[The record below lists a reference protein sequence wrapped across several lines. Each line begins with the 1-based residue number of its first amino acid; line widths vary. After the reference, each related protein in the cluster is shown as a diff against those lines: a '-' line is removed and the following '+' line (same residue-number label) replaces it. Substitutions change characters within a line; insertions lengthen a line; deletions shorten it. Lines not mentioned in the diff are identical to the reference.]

1 MKRFLVA
8 AALSAAA
15 FSSSADDAAVK
26 AAIESLVPAAKI
38 DSISESQVPNF
49 YQVVLQGQVVYISAD
64 GKYLFQ
70 GSVFDIPNKTDLTEA
85 AKAGLRKGALAAVGP
100 ERRIIFPAKNEKYA
114 VTVFTDIDC
123 GYCRRMHGEM
133 AEYNKRGISVEY
145 LFFPRA
151 GVGSESYDKA
161 VSVWCAGD
169 RNKALTT
176 AKTGG
181 NLESKTCDNPITA
194 DCELGQQVGVN
205 GTPAVFTRDGTQL
218 GGYLPPEQLLQ
229 RLDALAASAAR

>member
-1 MKRFLVA
+1 MNRFLIAV
-8 AALSAAA
+8 ALSVAA
-15 FSSSADDAAVK
+15 FSASADEAAVES
-26 AAIESLVPAAKI
+26 AIKSLVPAAKI
-38 DSISESQVPNF
+38 DSIAESQVPNF

-85 AKAGLRKGALAAVGP
+85 AKAGLRRGALAAVGP

-151 GVGSESYDKA
+151 GVGSEAYDKA
-161 VSVWCAGD
+161 VSVWCAAD
-169 RNKALTT
+169 RNKALTI
-176 AKTGG
+176 AKSGDK
-181 NLESKTCDNPITA
+181 LESKTCDNPVAA
-194 DCELGQQVGVN
+194 DYELGQQVGVS
-205 GTPAVFTRDGTQL
+205 GTPAVYAKDGTQL

-229 RLDALAASAAR
+229 RLDALAGAR

>member
-1 MKRFLVA
+1 MNRFLIA
-8 AALSAAA
+8 AALSVAA
-15 FSSSADDAAVK
+15 FSASADEAAVES
-26 AAIESLVPAAKI
+26 AIKSLVPAAKI

-85 AKAGLRKGALAAVGP
+85 AKAGLRRGALAAVGP

-151 GVGSESYDKA
+151 GVGSEAYDKA
-161 VSVWCAGD
+161 VSVWCAAD
-169 RNKALTT
+169 RNKAMDS
-176 AKTGG
+176 AKSGG
-181 NLESKTCDNPITA
+181 KLESKTCDNPVAA
-194 DCELGQQVGVN
+194 DYELGQQVGVS
-205 GTPAVFTRDGTQL
+205 GTPAVYAKDGTQL

-229 RLDALAASAAR
+229 RLDALAGAR

>member
-1 MKRFLVA
+1 MNRFLIA
-8 AALSAAA
+8 AALSVAA
-15 FSSSADDAAVK
+15 FSASADEAAVES
-26 AAIESLVPAAKI
+26 AIKSLVPAAKI

-85 AKAGLRKGALAAVGP
+85 AKAGLRRGALAAVGP

-151 GVGSESYDKA
+151 GVGSEAYDKA
-161 VSVWCAGD
+161 VSVWCAAD
-169 RNKALTT
+169 RNKALTI
-176 AKTGG
+176 AKSGDK
-181 NLESKTCDNPITA
+181 LESKTCDNPVAA
-194 DCELGQQVGVN
+194 DYELGQQVGVS
-205 GTPAVFTRDGTQL
+205 GTPAVYAKDGTQL

-229 RLDALAASAAR
+229 RLDALAGAR